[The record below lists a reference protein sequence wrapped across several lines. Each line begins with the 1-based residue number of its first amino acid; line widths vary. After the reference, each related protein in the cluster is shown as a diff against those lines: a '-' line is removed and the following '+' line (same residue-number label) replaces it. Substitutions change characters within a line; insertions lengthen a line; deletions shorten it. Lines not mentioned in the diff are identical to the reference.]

1 MAYLPSAHGGIRNWP
16 NTGMNRLYR
25 DGDRAVRDLAV
36 DRSGVMARVRDP
48 ELATI
53 VSFTAAEYKASI
65 AGLSIV
71 TGRCQ
76 ILMGGVGTDIYE
88 VALEDSFCAVTVQRP
103 DEPLIVP
110 DATRDPRFATLRTVT
125 GQPSVRFYAGV
136 PVLDRNG
143 FALGALCI
151 ADRTPRTEAFDPTM
165 LLIRAHEIERLIRS

>member
-1 MAYLPSAHGGIRNWP
+1 MAYLPTAQDAIRDWP
-16 NTGMNRLYR
+16 QAGMNRLYR
-25 DGDRAVRDLAV
+25 DGDRAMRDLAI
-36 DRSGVMARVRDP
+36 DRSGVTKRVRDP

-53 VSFTAAEYKASI
+53 VGFTAAEYKATI

-76 ILMGGVGTDIYE
+76 ILLGGVGTDIHE
-88 VALEDSFCAVTVQRP
+88 VPLEDSFCAVTVQRP

-110 DATRDPRFATLRTVT
+110 DATRDPRFAQFRTVT
-125 GQPSVRFYAGV
+125 GQPFVRFYAGV

-165 LLIRAHEIERLIRS
+165 LLIRAHEIERLLRS